1 MTTAWILP
9 GGAAYGAIQVG
20 TAEALLAAGIVPD
33 LLIGTSVGALNA
45 AWLAGDPTP
54 AGATRLRGI
63 WQSIKRADVLPLRPR
78 TLLSGALHLGNH
90 VVGND
95 RLSHWLRRTIR
106 FDLIED
112 APVPLTITASDL
124 VAAEPVYLDRGDVVT
139 ALLASAAVPGVLP
152 PVRIGDRW
160 LVDGWIMANAPLSRA
175 AALGADAVYVL
186 PCGGVEPY
194 ERLTGRPTFRLFD
207 DDTAGRTRMLAEHG
221 LPNGA
226 TAINQAL
233 VGALVARTIR
243 EEFATWTPRL
253 DVYLPPGPCVDDL
266 PLFSFAEVPGLMDAA
281 RRLAE
286 AWLPTARPVTPEEAA
301 IPDRLTGVID

>member
-20 TAEALLAAGIVPD
+20 TAEALLAHGIVPD

-63 WQSIKRADVLPLRPR
+63 WQSIRRADVLPLRPG
-78 TLLSGALHLGNH
+78 TLLGGALKLRNHLID
-90 VVGND
+90 ND
-95 RLSHWLRRTIR
+95 RLSRWLRRTIR

-112 APVPLTITASDL
+112 ARVPLTVTASDL
-124 VAAEPVYLDRGDVVT
+124 VAAEAVYLDRGDVVT
-139 ALLASAAVPGVLP
+139 ALLASSAVPGVLP

-160 LVDGWIMANAPLSRA
+160 LVDGWVMANAPLGRA
-175 AALGADAVYVL
+175 AALGADEVYVL

-194 ERLTGRPTFRLFD
+194 ERLAGGPTFRLID
-207 DDTAGRTRMLAEHG
+207 DDTAGRARMLTDRG
-221 LPNGA
+221 LPNGT
-226 TAINQAL
+226 TAINQSL

-243 EEFATWTPRL
+243 DEFAAWVPRL
-253 DVYLPPGPCVDDL
+253 DVYLPPGPSVTSL

-286 AWLPTARPVTPEEAA
+286 TWLPTARPVTAEEVADPE
-301 IPDRLTGVID
+301 RLTGVID

>member
-63 WQSIKRADVLPLRPR
+63 WQSIRRADVLPLRAG
-78 TLLSGALHLGNH
+78 TLLSGALHRRNH
-90 VVGND
+90 VVDND
-95 RLSHWLRRTIR
+95 RLSRWLRRTIR

-124 VAAEPVYLDRGDVVT
+124 VAAEAVYLDRGDVVT

-152 PVRIGDRW
+152 PVRIGERW

-175 AALGADAVYVL
+175 AALGADTVYVL

-194 ERLTGRPTFRLFD
+194 ERLNGRPTFRLFD
-207 DDTAGRTRMLAEHG
+207 DDTAGRARMLAERG
-221 LPNGA
+221 LPNGP

-233 VGALVARTIR
+233 VGALVARGIR

-281 RRLAE
+281 RRLAQ
-286 AWLPTARPVTPEEAA
+286 AWLPTARPVTAEEAA
-301 IPDRLTGVID
+301 LPDRLTGVID

>member
-20 TAEALLAAGIVPD
+20 TAEALLAHGIVPD

-45 AWLAGDPTP
+45 AWLAGDPTA

-63 WQSIKRADVLPLRPR
+63 WQSIRRTDVLPLRPR
-78 TLLSGALHLGNH
+78 TLLGGALKLRNHL
-90 VVGND
+90 VDND
-95 RLSHWLRRTIR
+95 RLSRWLRRTIR
-106 FDLIED
+106 FDLLED
-112 APVPLTITASDL
+112 APVPLTVTASDL
-124 VAAEPVYLDRGDVVT
+124 VAAEAVYLDRGDVVT
-139 ALLASAAVPGVLP
+139 ALLASSAVPGVLP

-160 LVDGWIMANAPLSRA
+160 LVDGWVMANAPLSRA
-175 AALGADAVYVL
+175 AALGADTVYVL

-194 ERLTGRPTFRLFD
+194 ERLTGGPTFRLID
-207 DDTAGRTRMLAEHG
+207 DDIAGRTRMLTEQG

-233 VGALVARTIR
+233 VGALVARTVR
-243 EEFATWTPRL
+243 DEFATWVPRL
-253 DVYLPPGPCVDDL
+253 DVFLPPGPCVTNL

-281 RRLAE
+281 HRLAE
-286 AWLPTARPVTPEEAA
+286 SWLPTALPVTVEEVADPE
-301 IPDRLTGVID
+301 RLIGVID

>member
-45 AWLAGDPTP
+45 AFLAGDPSP
-54 AGATRLRGI
+54 AGATRLRAI
-63 WQSIKRADVLPLRPR
+63 WQSIRRADVLPLRAG
-78 TLLSGALHLGNH
+78 TLLSGALRRRNH
-90 VVGND
+90 VIDND
-95 RLSHWLRRTIR
+95 RLSSWLRRTIR
-106 FDLIED
+106 FHLIED
-112 APVPLTITASDL
+112 APVPLTVTASDL
-124 VAAEPVYLDRGDVVT
+124 VAAEAVYLDHGDVVT

-152 PVRIGDRW
+152 PVRIGERW
-160 LVDGWIMANAPLSRA
+160 LVDGWIMANAPLGRA
-175 AALGADAVYVL
+175 AALGADTVYVL

-194 ERLTGRPTFRLFD
+194 ERLNGRPTFRLFD
-207 DDTAGRTRMLAEHG
+207 DDTAGRARMLADHG

-233 VGALVARTIR
+233 VGALVARNIR
-243 EEFATWTPRL
+243 EEFTTWTPRL

-266 PLFSFAEVPGLMDAA
+266 PLFSFTEVPGLMDAA
-281 RRLAE
+281 RRLAQ
-286 AWLPTARPVTPEEAA
+286 AWLPTARPVTAEEAA
-301 IPDRLTGVID
+301 LPDRLTGVID

>member
-20 TAEALLAAGIVPD
+20 TAEALLARGIVPD
-33 LLIGTSVGALNA
+33 ILIGTSVGALNA

-63 WQSIKRADVLPLRPR
+63 WQSIRRTDVLPLRAG
-78 TLLSGALHLGNH
+78 TLLGGALRLRNH
-90 VVGND
+90 VVDND
-95 RLSHWLRRTIR
+95 RLSRWLRRTIR
-106 FDLIED
+106 FDLLED
-112 APVPLTITASDL
+112 APVPLTVTASDL
-124 VAAEPVYLDRGDVVT
+124 VAAQPVYLDRGDVVT
-139 ALLASAAVPGVLP
+139 ALLASAAVPGILP

-175 AALGADAVYVL
+175 AALGADTVYVL

-194 ERLTGRPTFRLFD
+194 ERLAGGPAFRLLD
-207 DDTAGRTRMLAEHG
+207 DDVAGRSRALTERG
-221 LPNGA
+221 LPKGT

-243 EEFATWTPRL
+243 EEFTTWVPRM
-253 DVYLPPGPCVDDL
+253 DVYLPPGPCVTDL

-281 RRLAE
+281 HRLAE
-286 AWLPTARPVTPEEAA
+286 AWLPTARPVTAEEVAEPE
-301 IPDRLTGVID
+301 RLIGVID